1 MSEALQ
7 DLRYALRLLARSPG
21 FTATAVLTLALG
33 IGANAAI
40 FSVVNSV
47 LLTPLPYR
55 TPERLVSIY
64 SKFTGQGFEHFWISP
79 PEYIELRR
87 MAASFEELGG
97 FRNQAVNVSGGERP
111 LRVAASHLTASALAT
126 LGLPAERG
134 RWFSA
139 AEDEP
144 NAEAVVMLGDDLWRR
159 AFGADPRL
167 LGRRVM
173 VDGVHR
179 TVVGVMPANAQI
191 GGERVEAW
199 LPLQLGPLNP
209 QSRGNHFLNLVAR
222 LRPGVTL
229 RQSRAEM
236 AGLLGRW
243 QDLAGAGKHAPD
255 PDTHPLVIV
264 PLLDDMVGEAR
275 PALRLLWGAV
285 GFVLLIACAN
295 VANLQLAR
303 AEGRQREIAVRTAL
317 GAGHGR
323 LLRQFLTESLLLA
336 LLGGCLGL
344 LMAVWGVRALVATH
358 PGSIPRITEVGLD
371 PRSLVFTFL
380 VSVVSG
386 VAFGLAPALHA
397 RAGAFVGALKEG
409 GLRATANSA
418 RQRLRRGLVVAEVTL
433 AAMLVIGGGLLI
445 RSFWQLQQVDPG
457 FRPQGLLTME
467 VSLPQASYSGPAQV
481 AAFVDRLSER
491 LATLPGVESAAVMSG
506 LPPRRELNADDMVFE
521 GVPKDPKGPR
531 HNADFWQFATRDVF
545 RTLRIPLVA
554 GRFFTAQDG
563 ALGTGVAVIN
573 ERMAQTFWPGQDPI
587 GRRIKSYGRDARWLT
602 IVGVAHDVKQQGLD
616 QKTGTEVYFLES
628 QVPATRVDD
637 PPATFHVVLRTA
649 RDPLLLAGPA
659 QAAIHGLDL
668 SLPVAH
674 VETMDRVVG
683 QSMARLR
690 FVTLLVLLFAAVAL
704 ALAAVGTYGVLA
716 HSVEQRTQEIGVRMA
731 LGAEVKSILAM
742 VLRQGLGLAAA
753 GLVLGLALALAL
765 RRVLASLLFG
775 VSPTDPATF
784 TGVAALLALVAAAA
798 CYLPARRAS
807 AIAPAVALR
816 HE

>member
-1 MSEALQ
+1 MNETLQ
-7 DLRYALRLLARSPG
+7 DLRYALRLLARGPG
-21 FTATAVLTLALG
+21 FTAAAVLTLALG

-47 LLTPLPYR
+47 LLAPLPYR
-55 TPERLVSIY
+55 APERLVSIY

-79 PEYIELRR
+79 PEYQELRR
-87 MAASFEELGG
+87 MAASFEEVGG

-111 LRVAASHLTASALAT
+111 LRVAASYLTASALAT

-144 NAEAVVMLGDDLWRR
+144 NAEPVVMLGDDLWRR
-159 AFGADPRL
+159 AFGADPLL
-167 LGRRVM
+167 LGRRVV
-173 VDGVHR
+173 VDGVRR
-179 TVVGVMPANAQI
+179 TVVGVMPASAQI

-199 LPLQLGPLNP
+199 LPLRLGPLDP
-209 QSRGNHFLNLVAR
+209 QGRGNHFLNLIAR
-222 LRPGVTL
+222 LRPGISL
-229 RQSRAEM
+229 RRARAEM
-236 AGLLGRW
+236 AGLLRRW
-243 QDLAGAGKHAPD
+243 QDVAGAGKHAPD

-264 PLLDDMVGEAR
+264 PLLDDLVGEAR

-303 AEGRQREIAVRTAL
+303 AEGRQREIAVRAAV
-317 GAGHGR
+317 GAGHRR

-336 LLGGCLGL
+336 LLGDGLGL
-344 LMAVWGVRALVATH
+344 LLAVWGVRALVATH
-358 PGSIPRITEVGLD
+358 PGGIPRLAEVGLE
-371 PRSLVFTFL
+371 PRSLIFTFL
-380 VSVVSG
+380 VSVLSG

-409 GLRATANSA
+409 GLRATAGSG

-445 RSFWQLQQVDPG
+445 RSFWQLQLVDPG
-457 FRPQGLLTME
+457 FRPRGLLTME
-467 VSLPQASYSGPAQV
+467 VSLPEASYPGPAPV

-491 LATLPGVESAAVMSG
+491 LAALPGVESAAVISG
-506 LPPRRELNADDMVFE
+506 LPPRRELDANDMVLE

-563 ALGTGVAVIN
+563 AQGSGVAVIN
-573 ERMAQTFWPGQDPI
+573 ERMAHTFWPGQDPV

-616 QKTGTEVYFLES
+616 QKTGTEVYFLVS
-628 QVPATRVDD
+628 QVPANRVDD
-637 PPATFHVVLRTA
+637 PPSTFHVVLRTA

-659 QAAIHGLDL
+659 QAAIHGLDP

-683 QSMARLR
+683 RSMARLR

-704 ALAAVGTYGVLA
+704 VLAAVGTYGVLA
-716 HSVEQRTQEIGVRMA
+716 QSVEQRTREIGVRMA
-731 LGAEVKSILAM
+731 LGAEVGGILAM

-753 GLVLGLALALAL
+753 GLVLGLSLALAL

-775 VSPTDPATF
+775 VSPADPATF

-798 CYLPARRAS
+798 CYLPARRAA